1 MKDLTW
7 ELQNEFS
14 KSLNPLKE
22 ISGNDWRVVASRLQ
36 FSSII
41 IAQLEQKSNNP
52 TVDLFR
58 ECTEATCKEL
68 LEILVEVK
76 RTDVLD
82 DIVKH
87 INNGSSNCAGLLGPK
102 LPTQE
107 SLDGDS
113 ASSCGLSWPLQ
124 DSGNGG

>member
-82 DIVKH
+82 DIVKL
-87 INNGSSNCAGLLGPK
+87 INNGSRLQGPK